1 MSFEAELSLTLRARY
16 PIVYIPSH
24 EEERAEAVI
33 AAIAK
38 SLGRG
43 IYIWDFVDG
52 YQGNPTDA
60 GVGKRNP
67 LQALEQIEKVAKGA
81 VFILRDFDR
90 FLDDVAIAR
99 KLRNLARRLKG
110 EPQNI
115 IVLASQINIPDHL
128 SEVITILEFPLPEA
142 AEIRQ
147 EIQQISKDI
156 NKDTSGQLEA
166 SAIEEL
172 VRSSQGLSLDRVRRV
187 LAKAIAEN
195 GQLCADHV
203 ELILEEKRQTI
214 RQTQILDFYPS
225 TTEISDIGGLDN
237 LKEWLLRRG
246 GSFSERARQYG
257 LPHPRGL
264 LLAGIQ
270 GTGKSLTAKAISHH
284 WHLPL
289 LRLDVGRLF
298 AGLVGESE
306 SRTRQMIQLAE
317 ALAPCVLWIDE
328 IDKAFSGGDSRGDSG
343 TTNRVFG
350 TFLTW
355 MAEKTS
361 PVFIVATANNIR
373 QLPAELVRKG
383 RFDEVFFV
391 GLPNQAERQQIFNV
405 HLGKFRPHNLR
416 AYDLDRLA
424 YETPD
429 FSGAEIEQ
437 AIIEAMHIGFS
448 QNRDFTNDDILEAAS
463 QIVPLA
469 QTAQVEI
476 QLLQEWAASGKAR
489 LASRQSMLNTRMKGD

>member
-1 MSFEAELSLTLRARY
+1 
-16 PIVYIPSH
+16 
-24 EEERAEAVI
+24 
-33 AAIAK
+33 
-38 SLGRG
+38 
-43 IYIWDFVDG
+43 
-52 YQGNPTDA
+52 
-60 GVGKRNP
+60 
-67 LQALEQIEKVAKGA
+67 
-81 VFILRDFDR
+81 
-90 FLDDVAIAR
+90 
-99 KLRNLARRLKG
+99 
-110 EPQNI
+110 
-115 IVLASQINIPDHL
+115 
-128 SEVITILEFPLPEA
+128 
-142 AEIRQ
+142 
-147 EIQQISKDI
+147 
-156 NKDTSGQLEA
+156 
-166 SAIEEL
+166 
-172 VRSSQGLSLDRVRRV
+172 
-187 LAKAIAEN
+187 
-195 GQLCADHV
+195 V
-203 ELILEEKRQTI
+203 ELILEEKRQSI
-214 RQTQILDFYPS
+214 RQTQILEFYPS

-246 GSFSERARQYG
+246 GAFSDRARKYG

-317 ALAPCVLWIDE
+317 ALSPCVLWIDE
-328 IDKAFSGGDSRGDSG
+328 IDKAFSGVEGRGDSG

-361 PVFIVATANNIR
+361 PVFVVATANNIR
-373 QLPAELVRKG
+373 TLPPELLRKG

-391 GLPNQAERQQIFNV
+391 GLPNQEERSQIFAV
-405 HLGKFRPHNLR
+405 HLGKYRPHNTR
-416 AYDLDRLA
+416 AYDIDRLA

-437 AIIEAMHIGFS
+437 GIIEAMHIGFS
-448 QNRDFTNDDILEAAS
+448 QNRDFTTDDILEAAS

-469 QTAQVEI
+469 QTAQQEI
-476 QLLQEWAASGKAR
+476 QVLQEWAASGKAR
-489 LASRQSMLNTRMKGD
+489 LASRQNVFRG